1 MRTDTPEAQELREL
15 LRRYNE
21 QPEQREALT
30 AEIEWRFKRN
40 LAIMVVDS
48 VGFTRT
54 VRRTGIVHYL
64 ALLER
69 LERVIG
75 PIVERAG
82 GTIMRQDA
90 DDFFALFDSAAA
102 AVRCARQIVA
112 AVGVANEALPENE
125 EIEVAIGI
133 GYGPMLAIGHNDLYG
148 DEMNLA
154 CKLGEDLAERGEVL
168 LTPSAYAELL
178 DEPWQFDQLE
188 YTVSGLALTA
198 YRLVLSG

>member
-1 MRTDTPEAQELREL
+1 MRNDTPEAQELREL

-21 QPEQREALT
+21 QPEQREAVR
-30 AEIEWRFKRN
+30 AEIERRFKRD
-40 LAIMVVDS
+40 LAIMVIDS

-69 LERVIG
+69 LERLID
-75 PIVERAG
+75 PIVERTG
-82 GTIMRQDA
+82 GSILRQDA
-90 DDFFALFDSAAA
+90 DDFFALFNSPAA
-102 AVRCARQIVA
+102 AVRCAQQTLE
-112 AVGVANEALPENE
+112 AVGVANEALPESE
-125 EIEVAIGI
+125 EIAVAIGI
-133 GYGPMLAIGHNDLYG
+133 GYGAMLAIGHNDLYG

-168 LTPSAYAELL
+168 LTPAAYAELL

-188 YTVSGLALTA
+188 YAVSGLPLTA
-198 YRLVLSG
+198 YRLVLPG